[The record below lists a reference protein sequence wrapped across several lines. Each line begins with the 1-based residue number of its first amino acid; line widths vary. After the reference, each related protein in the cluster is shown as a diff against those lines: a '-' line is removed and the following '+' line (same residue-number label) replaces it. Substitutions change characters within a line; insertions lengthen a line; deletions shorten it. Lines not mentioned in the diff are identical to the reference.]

1 MCYINSIMCY
11 LNCIMCYLVLMFVS
25 GKRMHIVEAKNGNL
39 IYTADDYTPPPN
51 DNDEEPNRRVDLIEV
66 NGWQ

>member
-1 MCYINSIMCY
+1 
-11 LNCIMCYLVLMFVS
+11 
-25 GKRMHIVEAKNGNL
+25 MHIVEAKDGNL
-39 IYTADDYTPPPN
+39 ICTADDYTPLPN